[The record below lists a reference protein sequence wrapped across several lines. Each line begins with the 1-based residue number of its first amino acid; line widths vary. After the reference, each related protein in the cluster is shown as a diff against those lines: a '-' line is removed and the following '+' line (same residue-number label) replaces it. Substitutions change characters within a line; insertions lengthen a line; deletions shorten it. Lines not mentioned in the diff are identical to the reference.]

1 MNSCALGSGT
11 PWDQSV
17 ADPLS
22 GQRTA
27 ASRLFRSSS
36 ADCGTC
42 TVKGER
48 SFVAAGST
56 SNGAFLPLSWAL
68 IGSSPSNNKPAP
80 PVTAAVRMNLRRELP
95 GTAISVPC
103 SKPSF
108 MSCSNPSFRIW
119 CAAEHQRG
127 VQTTARSLGSPRP
140 EGVSQFLGEEL
151 WLLERGEVPAPVE
164 LVPVEQVRPQCLSP
178 GFWRDEYLVW
188 KDRGRHW
195 QLDPSARQIGR
206 ASCRERV

>member
-1 MNSCALGSGT
+1 MNSCALGSRT

-17 ADPLS
+17 TDPLS

-36 ADCGTC
+36 AVCGTC

-56 SNGAFLPLSWAL
+56 RSGAFLLLSWAL
-68 IGSSPSNNKPAP
+68 IGSSPSNNKAAPA
-80 PVTAAVRMNLRRELP
+80 VTAAVRMNLRRELT
-95 GTAISVPC
+95 GTAISALC

-108 MSCSNPSFRIW
+108 MSCSNPSFQIL
-119 CAAEHQRG
+119 CAVEHLRG

-140 EGVSQFLGEEL
+140 EGLSQLLGEEL
-151 WLLERGEVPAPVE
+151 WLLEGGEMATFVKFIPI
-164 LVPVEQVRPQCLSP
+164 EQVRP
-178 GFWRDEYLVW
+178 
-188 KDRGRHW
+188 
-195 QLDPSARQIGR
+195 
-206 ASCRERV
+206 